1 MGLPSPSRKLSKL
14 NPLDPLDMLRSLAGF
29 APSPLHCLSVPPSY
43 SLLSLSVQEKNA
55 GRV

>member
-1 MGLPSPSRKLSKL
+1 MGLPSPSRKLSK
-14 NPLDPLDMLRSLAGF
+14 LDPLDMLRSLAGF

-43 SLLSLSVQEKNA
+43 SLLSVQEKNA